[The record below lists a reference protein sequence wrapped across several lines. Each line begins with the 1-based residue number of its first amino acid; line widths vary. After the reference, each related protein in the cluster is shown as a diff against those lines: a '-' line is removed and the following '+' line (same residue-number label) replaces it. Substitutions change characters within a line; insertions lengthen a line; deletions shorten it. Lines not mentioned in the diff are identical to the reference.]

1 MSGFFL
7 GSVKRPYVQL
17 RVKEDSIKSETLI
30 AGQTQG
36 LKVGCWM
43 GGWVGGGMGGWQDG
57 WAVCE
62 VWVDRWAEGEG
73 KGGV

>member
-17 RVKEDSIKSETLI
+17 RVKEDSIKPEALI
-30 AGQTQG
+30 TGQTE
-36 LKVGCWM
+36 
-43 GGWVGGGMGGWQDG
+43 GWF
-57 WAVCE
+57 E
-62 VWVDRWAEGEG
+62 VLSDRWVEGEG